1 MVYRCFISN
10 NSSPSAP
17 KIRTR
22 QGEVLFRRLLF
33 TGMLFMNRFFFW
45 PRKENAKVALFFSIH
60 CNRYFERRKLE
71 CEVYTLLFSL
81 YNPQQ
86 KVTTY
91 SSRKWIE
98 AKHRNK
104 SLRSLLIITRHFWLR
119 ADYLND
125 EIDSDVS
132 NDVAM
137 HVWCVR
143 YSRYWSAAFLWEEKI
158 SFSWFIFNWEN
169 YRRSSDILLVI
180 IPFYTYHN
188 WTTNPLKLLVITCL
202 EQTSF
207 HYSYHLSEF
216 LGKMSRDHSKW
227 PLKSFSYLE

>member
-1 MVYRCFISN
+1 MVCCCFISN
-10 NSSPSAP
+10 NSSPFRQNTNMTGWSFVS
-17 KIRTR
+17 KIAVQKIELKRN
-22 QGEVLFRRLLF
+22 QVNI
-33 TGMLFMNRFFFW
+33 TGMLFMNRWFSW
-45 PRKENAKVALFFSIH
+45 PRMENAKVALFVFIH
-60 CNRYFERRKLE
+60 CDSFSERRKLE

-86 KVTTY
+86 KVAIY

-158 SFSWFIFNWEN
+158 YFSWFIFNWEN
-169 YRRSSDILLVI
+169 YRRSSDIVLVI
-180 IPFYTYHN
+180 IPFYTNNN
-188 WTTNPLKLLVITCL
+188 WTTNPL
-202 EQTSF
+202 E
-207 HYSYHLSEF
+207 
-216 LGKMSRDHSKW
+216 
-227 PLKSFSYLE
+227 

>member
-1 MVYRCFISN
+1 MLFHFQQLLTLPQNTNMTGWSFFSKVVVQ
-10 NSSPSAP
+10 
-17 KIRTR
+17 KIELKRN
-22 QGEVLFRRLLF
+22 QVNI

-45 PRKENAKVALFFSIH
+45 PRMENAKVALFFFIH
-60 CNRYFERRKLE
+60 CNSFFERRKLE
-71 CEVYTLLFSL
+71 CQVYTLLFSL

-86 KVTTY
+86 KVATY

-104 SLRSLLIITRHFWLR
+104 SLRSLLIMKRHFWLR
-119 ADYLND
+119 GNYLND

-137 HVWCVR
+137 HVWYVR
-143 YSRYWSAAFLWEEKI
+143 YSRYWYAAFLWEKRI

-169 YRRSSDILLVI
+169 YRRSSDIVLVI

-188 WTTNPLKLLVITCL
+188 WTTNP
-202 EQTSF
+202 
-207 HYSYHLSEF
+207 
-216 LGKMSRDHSKW
+216 
-227 PLKSFSYLE
+227 

>member
-10 NSSPSAP
+10 NSLPSP
-17 KIRTR
+17 KIQTW
-22 QGEVLFRRLLF
+22 QDEVLVQRLLF
-33 TGMLFMNRFFFW
+33 KRLSWNETKWISLECCLW
-45 PRKENAKVALFFSIH
+45 IADFSGREWIMRRLH
-60 CNRYFERRKLE
+60 SSFSYSDSFSERRKLE

-86 KVTTY
+86 KVAIY

-119 ADYLND
+119 AKLFERWNRLRR
-125 EIDSDVS
+125 IS

-169 YRRSSDILLVI
+169 YRRSSDIVLAI
-180 IPFYTYHN
+180 IPFYTNHN
-188 WTTNPLKLLVITCL
+188 WTTNPLELLVFTDL
-202 EQTSF
+202 LTT
-207 HYSYHLSEF
+207 
-216 LGKMSRDHSKW
+216 DH
-227 PLKSFSYLE
+227 FSL

>member
-1 MVYRCFISN
+1 MTGWSFGS
-10 NSSPSAP
+10 
-17 KIRTR
+17 KIVVQKIELKRN
-22 QGEVLFRRLLF
+22 QVNI
-33 TGMLFMNRFFFW
+33 TGMLFMNRRFFW
-45 PRKENAKVALFFSIH
+45 PRMDNAKVALFVFIH
-60 CNRYFERRKLE
+60 CDSFSERRKLE

-86 KVTTY
+86 KVAIY

-119 ADYLND
+119 ANYLND
-125 EIDSDVS
+125 EKRLRRIS

-169 YRRSSDILLVI
+169 YRRSSDIVLVI
-180 IPFYTYHN
+180 IPFYTNHN
-188 WTTNPLKLLVITCL
+188 WTTNPLELLVFTDL
-202 EQTSF
+202 LTT
-207 HYSYHLSEF
+207 
-216 LGKMSRDHSKW
+216 DH
-227 PLKSFSYLE
+227 FSL